1 MGNSQ
6 TTGPSVTR
14 QNSKTENSRLSSAL
28 GKARREPMSK
38 ESIAMDIATPTTE
51 MTLVNKL
58 MGDLHAPAAWLGR
71 PEFRNLVDD
80 SPPGA
85 W

>member
-1 MGNSQ
+1 
-6 TTGPSVTR
+6 
-14 QNSKTENSRLSSAL
+14 
-28 GKARREPMSK
+28 MSK